1 MSLGCG
7 RGAGQENDALT
18 PRAFFVLEANPPHE
32 RYRQTGPVSCSAPR
46 NASGASTRVSRF
58 TSISA
63 GCGWGLLTDRA
74 AHAETVSRSQPQEQR
89 TSQRGFPVLVNG
101 SWAAAA
107 SAATSHKPTSRP
119 VALPRP
125 LRVSLLPCLADGV
138 LLGRGE
144 RAALERTDQE
154 DSAQNGWQD
163 LPQRS
168 SSQWAQS
175 SVALFDHVI
184 RPL

>member
-1 MSLGCG
+1 
-7 RGAGQENDALT
+7 
-18 PRAFFVLEANPPHE
+18 
-32 RYRQTGPVSCSAPR
+32 
-46 NASGASTRVSRF
+46 
-58 TSISA
+58 
-63 GCGWGLLTDRA
+63 LLTDRA
-74 AHAETVSRSQPQEQR
+74 AHSAEHARSQPQEHV

-101 SWAAAA
+101 SWAAT

-125 LRVSLLPCLADGV
+125 LRVSLLPCLADGF
-138 LLGRGE
+138 LLGRGH
-144 RAALERTDQE
+144 RAALERTGQE

-175 SVALFDHVI
+175 SVALFDHLV
-184 RPL
+184 RPLQEGRWDGQAERLRGLEVDD

>member
-1 MSLGCG
+1 MTC
-7 RGAGQENDALT
+7 A
-18 PRAFFVLEANPPHE
+18 
-32 RYRQTGPVSCSAPR
+32 
-46 NASGASTRVSRF
+46 
-58 TSISA
+58 TSIGA
-63 GCGWGLLTDRA
+63 NWGCSLLTDRA
-74 AHAETVSRSQPQEQR
+74 AHAGTVSRSQPQEHV
-89 TSQRGFPVLVNG
+89 TSQRGIPVLVNG

-107 SAATSHKPTSRP
+107 SATTSHKPTSRP

-125 LRVSLLPCLADGV
+125 LRVSLLPCLADGF
-138 LLGRGE
+138 LLGRGH

-154 DSAQNGWQD
+154 DSAQNRWKD

-184 RPL
+184 RPQ

>member
-1 MSLGCG
+1 M
-7 RGAGQENDALT
+7 R
-18 PRAFFVLEANPPHE
+18 RANPNEHSRPQPHE
-32 RYRQTGPVSCSAPR
+32 QV
-46 NASGASTRVSRF
+46 
-58 TSISA
+58 
-63 GCGWGLLTDRA
+63 
-74 AHAETVSRSQPQEQR
+74 

-101 SWAAAA
+101 SWAAA
-107 SAATSHKPTSRP
+107 SAATSHKPTARP

-125 LRVSLLPCLADGV
+125 LRVSLLPCLADGF
-138 LLGRGE
+138 LLGRGD

-175 SVALFDHVI
+175 SVALFDHLI
-184 RPL
+184 RPLKQRLRDRQAEGPGGLEVDHQLELGRLLDR

>member
-1 MSLGCG
+1 M
-7 RGAGQENDALT
+7 
-18 PRAFFVLEANPPHE
+18 
-32 RYRQTGPVSCSAPR
+32 
-46 NASGASTRVSRF
+46 
-58 TSISA
+58 
-63 GCGWGLLTDRA
+63 
-74 AHAETVSRSQPQEQR
+74 
-89 TSQRGFPVLVNG
+89 LVNG

-107 SAATSHKPTSRP
+107 SATTSHKPTSRP

-125 LRVSLLPCLADGV
+125 LRVSLLPCLADGF
-138 LLGRGE
+138 LLGR

-154 DSAQNGWQD
+154 DSAQNRWKD

-184 RPL
+184 RPQ

>member
-1 MSLGCG
+1 
-7 RGAGQENDALT
+7 
-18 PRAFFVLEANPPHE
+18 
-32 RYRQTGPVSCSAPR
+32 
-46 NASGASTRVSRF
+46 
-58 TSISA
+58 
-63 GCGWGLLTDRA
+63 LLTDRA
-74 AHAETVSRSQPQEQR
+74 AHSDEHARSQPQEQVA
-89 TSQRGFPVLVNG
+89 SQRGFPVLVNG
-101 SWAAAA
+101 SWAPAA

-125 LRVSLLPCLADGV
+125 LRVSLLPCLADGF
-138 LLGRGE
+138 LLGRGH

-175 SVALFDHVI
+175 SVALFDHLI
-184 RPL
+184 RPLQERLGDREAEGLGGLEVDDQFELGGLFDR